1 MRSAEISE
9 EEILAKRTPQGGW
22 TRDVLA
28 AWGVPWPP
36 PRGWKIQLL
45 RHGVPFQRRRTAE
58 ICGSKLAKPPSFQ

>member
-36 PRGWKIQLL
+36 PRGWKLTLL
-45 RHGVPFQRRRTAE
+45 RHGVPFQRE
-58 ICGSKLAKPPSFQ
+58 GDS